1 MYNEVGDSMKELN
14 FENDNRYNTYTW
26 FKSFSN
32 STYGMN
38 IKLDVTKLVKLT
50 KERNESFFI
59 NMLFIIMK
67 GLNSTDEMRMRL
79 INDKPYIFD
88 DINPAFTVM
97 TKAGTF
103 ENVRFDNTDNYKD
116 FYRIAKEL
124 IEEAKNK
131 DKLIKNNYNPDN
143 LYNEYYITCTPW
155 IDFVS
160 LTHPIPDDKSSQTVP
175 RVCWG
180 KFIEEDNKIELT
192 LNITVSHIFVDG
204 YPLSQTFIKI
214 QELLNDCENVLK

>member
-14 FENDNRYNTYTW
+14 FDNNSRYNTYTW

-79 INDKPYIFD
+79 IGDKPYIFD

-131 DKLIKNNYNPDN
+131 DKLIKNNYNA
-143 LYNEYYITCTPW
+143 
-155 IDFVS
+155 
-160 LTHPIPDDKSSQTVP
+160 
-175 RVCWG
+175 
-180 KFIEEDNKIELT
+180 
-192 LNITVSHIFVDG
+192 
-204 YPLSQTFIKI
+204 I
-214 QELLNDCENVLK
+214 QEYSFDNVVKEFVELYQDAMKPDKVIKEIK

>member
-1 MYNEVGDSMKELN
+1 MKE
-14 FENDNRYNTYTW
+14 FDMENSNRYNTYEW
-26 FKSFSN
+26 FKTFSN
-32 STYGMN
+32 STYGVN
-38 IKLDVTKLVKLT
+38 VKLDVTKIVKLS
-50 KERNESFFI
+50 KERQESFFI
-59 NMLFIIMK
+59 NFLYIIMK
-67 GLNSTDEMRMRL
+67 GLNNTPELRMRL

-103 ENVRFDNTDNYKD
+103 ENVRFKNNHNYKD
-116 FYRIAKEL
+116 FYKIAKEV
-124 IEEAKNK
+124 IEKSKNK
-131 DKLIKNNYNPDN
+131 DKIIKCDYNPTN
-143 LYNEYYITCTPW
+143 EYNEFYITCTPW

-180 KFIEEDNKIELT
+180 KYIENNGNFEMT

-214 QELLNDCENVLK
+214 QELLDDVENILI

>member
-1 MYNEVGDSMKELN
+1 MKELDFN
-14 FENDNRYNTYTW
+14 NSERYNTYSW

-32 STYGMN
+32 STYGVN
-38 IKLDVTKLVKLT
+38 VKLDVTKLVKLT
-50 KERNESFFI
+50 KERKESFFI

-67 GLNSTDEMRMRL
+67 GLNNTPEMRMRL

-103 ENVRFDNTDNYKD
+103 ENVRFKNITDYKE
-116 FYRIAKEL
+116 FYKVAKEHV
-124 IEEAKNK
+124 EEAKNK
-131 DKLIKNNYNPDN
+131 EKIIKNDYNPNNTFD
-143 LYNEYYITCTPW
+143 EYYITCTPW
-155 IDFVS
+155 LDFVS

-175 RVCWG
+175 RICWG
-180 KFIEEDNKIELT
+180 KFVENNNIFELT

-214 QELLNDCENVLK
+214 QELLDNAENILL

>member
-1 MYNEVGDSMKELN
+1 MKELDFN
-14 FENDNRYNTYTW
+14 NSERYNTYSW

-32 STYGMN
+32 STYGVN
-38 IKLDVTKLVKLT
+38 VKLDVTKLVKLT
-50 KERNESFFI
+50 KERKESFFI

-67 GLNSTDEMRMRL
+67 GLNNTPEMRMRL

-103 ENVRFDNTDNYKD
+103 ENVRFKNITDYKE
-116 FYRIAKEL
+116 FYKVAKEHV
-124 IEEAKNK
+124 EEAKNK
-131 DKLIKNNYNPDN
+131 EKIIKNDYNPNNTFD
-143 LYNEYYITCTPW
+143 EYYITCTPW
-155 IDFVS
+155 LDFVS

-175 RVCWG
+175 RICWG
-180 KFIEEDNKIELT
+180 KFVENNNKFELT

-214 QELLNDCENVLK
+214 QELLDNAENILL